1 MLLKKLAVQ
10 NQLDFQCMK
19 FRLTTKMAFWYPP
32 LFPADFPHNVF
43 IGHISIN
50 GGHDLAYL
58 CVLQIEEQKKGKK
71 HKNRYLNMQLCKESK
86 DFDIKMILQT
96 KQDWKGFQSWGPQK
110 RSLEGQQST
119 KAFLRTVSVFNWKN
133 VPRPNNGKQFLTSN
147 FCLSFLL
154 LNLFYFKLC
163 KK

>member
-1 MLLKKLAVQ
+1 MSVNTLRSVPDICSLICVQNQLDFQCMKFRLTTKMAFWYPPLFPADFPLNVFIGHISINMFSVLHTNLWNFSGGKKPNGMLLKKLAVQ

-58 CVLQIEEQKKGKK
+58 CVLQIEE
-71 HKNRYLNMQLCKESK
+71 
-86 DFDIKMILQT
+86 
-96 KQDWKGFQSWGPQK
+96 
-110 RSLEGQQST
+110 
-119 KAFLRTVSVFNWKN
+119 
-133 VPRPNNGKQFLTSN
+133 
-147 FCLSFLL
+147 
-154 LNLFYFKLC
+154 
-163 KK
+163 

>member
-1 MLLKKLAVQ
+1 MFSVLDANLWNFSREKKTNGMLLKKLAVE

-58 CVLQIEEQKKGKK
+58 CVLQIEE
-71 HKNRYLNMQLCKESK
+71 
-86 DFDIKMILQT
+86 
-96 KQDWKGFQSWGPQK
+96 
-110 RSLEGQQST
+110 
-119 KAFLRTVSVFNWKN
+119 
-133 VPRPNNGKQFLTSN
+133 
-147 FCLSFLL
+147 
-154 LNLFYFKLC
+154 
-163 KK
+163 